1 MSISKKGESSKEDTD
16 LDDYLMFKCN
26 SLKNEYVKCLDEYE
40 NKIFFK
46 SKKMKTCE
54 NKEKEFINCHL
65 HINMSMGKNK
75 EQMSLKTIKNEEY
88 KKKSNE
94 IKEMLINKK
103 LIDTSEINISDSTNN
118 IDLKTLRIIN
128 DSMNKNVKLKE
139 FKI

>member
-1 MSISKKGESSKEDTD
+1 MSISKKGESLKEDAD

-65 HINMSMGKNK
+65 HTNMGMGINK

-94 IKEMLINKK
+94 IKELLMNKK
-103 LIDTSEINISDSTNN
+103 SIDPSEINNSDSTNN
-118 IDLKTLRIIN
+118 IDLKTARIIN

>member
-1 MSISKKGESSKEDTD
+1 MSISKKGESSKEDTN

-65 HINMSMGKNK
+65 HINMSMGNNK

-103 LIDTSEINISDSTNN
+103 SIDTNEINNSDSTNN